1 MICNVNLTVE
11 YKLGKLRLSVFN
23 AMLRV
28 RDDIGGHIVRPGE
41 YPQGGQTEP
50 GGQTRS
56 CILRTPEDVLLLV
69 ECPTMQRSDKFCWA
83 PFDSISDRELVIGVV
98 LVRQSTS
105 EQIDLKIRC

>member
-11 YKLGKLRLSVFN
+11 YKLEKLRLSVFN

-28 RDDIGGHIVRPGE
+28 RDDIGGHNVRPGE

-50 GGQTRS
+50 VGHQQTNKILHTGGCS
-56 CILRTPEDVLLLV
+56 
-69 ECPTMQRSDKFCWA
+69 
-83 PFDSISDRELVIGVV
+83 PFGRMSSIRDLISFVGLHLIVV
-98 LVRQSTS
+98 LVRQFTS